1 VEQLHAAPT
10 HLRLS
15 HIRAHSH
22 YKSSRVPCVLRC
34 CSGGPAPDE
43 GSYELPDG
51 NVLKLSGLRQTIP
64 ELLFSA
70 EATDPFRHLLSLRST
85 SAWLLY
91 YNAGEKLLWSVLCC
105 VRLPEACSVRQPVAC
120 STQPVAALP
129 GRTAGISMRLL
140 SPLPCPALPCLCLS
154 VSPLA
159 GISMRLPEPA
169 AASSLP
175 IPLPKMVHGALLNSS
190 PEIRRELCHNV
201 LLTGAGANLRNV
213 QERLKWELLAV
224 IPAAFKPRVVGPSPV
239 EREFAP
245 WIGGSVLGACATAVA
260 TLRVPS
266 AGAGPSSAAT
276 YAVPNSCYVQAPASS
291 VPTLPVHQRS
301 LAAGC
306 VVHPFSAAAS
316 CEELFF
322 AARSF
327 LILSPSYPSK
337 TRLRLQRPWVPS
349 SRCGSQSWST
359 RRRARTSWTASARRA
374 PARRAHG
381 RQR

>member
-1 VEQLHAAPT
+1 LAHDVGFAGQPVAGCSPLYTSPVLTRSHRKTRIVYRVFP
-10 HLRLS
+10 RL
-15 HIRAHSH
+15 
-22 YKSSRVPCVLRC
+22 

-91 YNAGEKLLWSVLCC
+91 YNAGESIMSGCLLNSLHVECAAQRETMSC
-105 VRLPEACSVRQPVAC
+105 AVQRVGSPVAC
-120 STQPVAALP
+120 SGQLVAASP
-129 GRTAGISMRLL
+129 GDNVVAGLSMRLHMTPHL
-140 SPLPCPALPCLCLS
+140 SPVPPLPLS
-154 VSPLA
+154 APLRA

-175 IPLPKMVHGALLNSS
+175 IPLPKMIHGALLNSS

-201 LLTGAGANLRNV
+201 LLTGGGANLRNV

-245 WIGGSVLGACATAVA
+245 WIGGSVLGACFTGGY
-260 TLRVPS
+260 T
-266 AGAGPSSAAT
+266 GW
-276 YAVPNSCYVQAPASS
+276 
-291 VPTLPVHQRS
+291 
-301 LAAGC
+301 
-306 VVHPFSAAAS
+306 
-316 CEELFF
+316 
-322 AARSF
+322 AR
-327 LILSPSYPSK
+327 
-337 TRLRLQRPWVPS
+337 
-349 SRCGSQSWST
+349 
-359 RRRARTSWTASARRA
+359 
-374 PARRAHG
+374 
-381 RQR
+381 